1 MKRPALPRP
10 GPALSGPFAFGAAA
24 LLFACALGLVTAQYR
39 TRERF
44 AELEVA
50 QQETKALE
58 AEGARL
64 RSDLGRAAQPA
75 TVEAVARRLGM
86 RAIDPERTV
95 GLGTAPARSSA
106 SGGTREFRR
115 EVRQ

>member
-1 MKRPALPRP
+1 MKRLALPRP
-10 GPALSGPFAFGAAA
+10 PAALGAPLAIGAAA

-50 QQETKALE
+50 QQETKTLE

-86 RAIDPERTV
+86 HAIDPERTV
-95 GLGTAPARSSA
+95 GLVAAPPRAA
-106 SGGTREFRR
+106 AAGGGR
-115 EVRQ
+115 